1 MDGPRGTIH
10 SATDGPGGPSAVAMD
25 GPGGPIIGGTIHCV
39 TVPLNKTVVILLAR
53 AGKSARSLFNCI
65 SVTDGIEINEQYKSI
80 GIGPLYT
87 YKSNLKRFDY
97 SYLFLSKVMADL
109 NPIGYQ
115 VQDFKT

>member
-53 AGKSARSLFNCI
+53 
-65 SVTDGIEINEQYKSI
+65 IERE
-80 GIGPLYT
+80 
-87 YKSNLKRFDY
+87 
-97 SYLFLSKVMADL
+97 KVHVVCSTVS
-109 NPIGYQ
+109 P
-115 VQDFKT
+115 